1 MVDNETPLD
10 DYVRNIVR
18 QTNTEIK
25 KEDAKKIA
33 AAIMPEID
41 RVIEEKIMLLC
52 GSIDEMIARKVSE
65 HFLLIGIFM
74 SHKFKLDGD

>member
-1 MVDNETPLD
+1 MSENETPLD
-10 DYVRNIVR
+10 DYVRKIVR

-33 AAIMPEID
+33 SAIMPEID
-41 RVIEEKIMLLC
+41 RVIEEKMMLLC
-52 GSIDEMIARKVSE
+52 GNIDEMIAKKVSE